1 MKIILLTS
9 KNCRCTEVEQELIGL
24 GFGYKRYDVEDRP
37 ELARWFGI
45 RQFPTL
51 IVDECRVIPIE
62 EDNTARLKQLL
73 TVDLHKLPIA

>member
-9 KNCRCTEVEQELIGL
+9 KSCRCAEVEQELIGL

-45 RQFPTL
+45 RHFPTL

-62 EDNTARLKQLL
+62 KDDGTRLRQLL
-73 TVDLHKLPIA
+73 TVDIHKHPIA